1 MMRSFVNVLILFIR
15 VGMPV
20 ICLAVATVGCS
31 RSPRVTFYTLE
42 SGAQVESAAAATAA
56 PAVAVGPVTLP
67 DVVDRP
73 QLVVRVAA
81 NRVDILETHRWAEPL
96 KSEIPRLI
104 AENLRSLLGSSRVS
118 SYLQHAGTDAEYR
131 VLVDIQRFE
140 SSPGEA
146 VTVEAVWSLR
156 RATGGEAK
164 TGRSL
169 VREPVGTEGYD
180 PLVAAYSRAIFA
192 VSSDLARAI
201 RAEAA
206 VRH

>member
-67 DVVDRP
+67 EVVDRP

-146 VTVEAVWSLR
+146 VIVEAVWSLR